1 MNHRLRVLAAVL
13 LLAGL
18 AALPAAAQPPIGPG
32 DDRWVTPNN
41 GQTFF
46 TFVDG
51 DVESLCGKAA
61 SKDWNHQVG
70 LRGVPVAGA
79 DWDTSVR
86 RLDTAV
92 FDASGHA
99 STRIVVTRLEFA
111 STAPQETPCG
121 LLNWRVSLA
130 GSQATTKMDLRLTSA
145 KGGLFA
151 ADIAVNVVFRAFD
164 AATGTFVGALTYNM
178 ILPDPATGTPWSYGP
193 NGQFR
198 PGITPT
204 DNCIAVLR
212 EKLSTYTPD
221 SSHYYFITDLIAQ
234 GKCTRQG

>member
-1 MNHRLRVLAAVL
+1 MNHSLRVLAAVL

-18 AALPAAAQPPIGPG
+18 AALPAAAQTIPPGE
-32 DDRWVTPNN
+32 DRWVTPNN
-41 GQTFF
+41 GQTYF

-51 DVESLCGKAA
+51 DVEHLCGKAP
-61 SKDWNHQVG
+61 SSGWNHQVA
-70 LRGVPVAGA
+70 LRGVPVAGS

-86 RLDTAV
+86 RIDPATFDTT
-92 FDASGHA
+92 GHA

-121 LLNWRVSLA
+121 NLTWRVSLA
-130 GSQATTKMDLRLTSA
+130 GSQATTKMDLRLTSS

-151 ADIAVNVVFRAFD
+151 ADIAVNVVFRAFT
-164 AATGTFVGALTYNM
+164 ASGALLGTLTYNM
-178 ILPDPATGTPWSYGP
+178 ILPDPATGTPWSFGP
-193 NGQFR
+193 GGQFR
-198 PGITPT
+198 PGITPA
-204 DNCIAVLR
+204 DDCIAVLR

-234 GKCTRQG
+234 GKCYRQG

>member
-1 MNHRLRVLAAVL
+1 MNHSLRVLAAVL

-18 AALPAAAQPPIGPG
+18 AALPAAAQPPIPPG
-32 DDRWVTPNN
+32 EDRWVTPNN
-41 GQTFF
+41 GLTFF

-51 DVESLCGKAA
+51 DVESLCGK
-61 SKDWNHQVG
+61 DPVTGWNHKVA
-70 LRGVPVAGA
+70 LRGVPVTGA

-92 FDASGHA
+92 FDTTGHA

-121 LLNWRVSLA
+121 NLNWRVSLG
-130 GSQATTKMDLRLTSA
+130 GSQATTKMDLRLTSS

-151 ADIAVNVVFRAFD
+151 ADIAVNVVFRAYN
-164 AATGTFVGALTYNM
+164 AATGAFVGAITHNM
-178 ILPDPATGTPWSYGP
+178 ILPDPATGTPWSYSP
-193 NGQFR
+193 SGQFR
-198 PGITPT
+198 PGITTT
-204 DNCIAVLR
+204 DDCIAVLR

-221 SSHYYFITDLIAQ
+221 SDHYYFITDLIAQ
-234 GKCTRQG
+234 GKCYRQG